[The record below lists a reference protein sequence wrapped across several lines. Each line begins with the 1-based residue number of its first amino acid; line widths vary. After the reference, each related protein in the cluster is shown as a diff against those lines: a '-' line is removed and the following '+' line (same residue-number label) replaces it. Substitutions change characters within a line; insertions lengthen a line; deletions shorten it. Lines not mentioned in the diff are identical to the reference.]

1 MNAVAAMKHYKQVSV
16 HSNLMDASPHRLVQ
30 MLMEGVLEKVAEAKG
45 NMINQYIAKKGKDIG
60 TAITIIAGL
69 QSSLNKE
76 AGGEVAEN
84 LDNLYDYMCRRQVGR
99 AARARP
105 CSRGGMRRPGRCPR
119 LAGVRESGPDSQ
131 MSR

>member
-60 TAITIIAGL
+60 TAISIIAGL
-69 QSSLNKE
+69 QSSLNKDV
-76 AGGEVAEN
+76 GGEVAEN
-84 LDNLYDYMCRRQVGR
+84 LDNLYDYMCRRLV
-99 AARARP
+99 
-105 CSRGGMRRPGRCPR
+105 
-119 LAGVRESGPDSQ
+119 LANSCNDETILDEVTSLMIEIKSGWDGIAETTKK
-131 MSR
+131 